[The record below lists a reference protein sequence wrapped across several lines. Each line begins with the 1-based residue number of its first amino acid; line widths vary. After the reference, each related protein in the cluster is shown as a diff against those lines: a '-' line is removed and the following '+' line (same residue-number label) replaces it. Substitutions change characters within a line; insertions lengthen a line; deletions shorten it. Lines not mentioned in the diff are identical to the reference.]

1 MKTLK
6 RMQPNNI
13 ICSVE
18 RNVPMKRLL
27 TVLLVITMLFSLAV
41 PAIAEGNERPGARWI
56 DSGIYGAFEG
66 RSEIRPQDDFA
77 AAVNREW
84 AETVRIPEGASNV
97 SARTEQT
104 ENYNQAKLAVLKG
117 EKKDDPD
124 VTSLQHF
131 YTLLLDWDARNKA
144 GLEPIK
150 PYAED
155 LMSVSSIE
163 EMTRYYA
170 DPDRNI
176 FGTPMVTDELVPDPD
191 DALTSMLDIMEVV
204 TLVNTPDDFRSEAEE
219 SAGLTAKRRTAEY
232 MLKRLGYAE
241 EEAKAIFDRAKEF
254 ESKLLPFAQAQ
265 EKDATGDPTIMLSV
279 ADFEN
284 RYQHFPLAAIYRG
297 LGYDIKGRVCLRCS
311 GTLDGIEA
319 NYTDENLENVK
330 AWTLVN
336 TLLAFTNYFDRET
349 YETAAKFQEP
359 LTGTG
364 DVKNDDTYALEVM
377 DAVVPTLMDQMYVNY
392 CFDKEIKPQV
402 AELTRMM
409 IDAYRDMIR
418 EEDWLDDATKAGAIE
433 KLDHFKMN
441 ICYPDKLPEI
451 GTVTI
456 GTAEEGETVFSAIL
470 KGRKFLNQVEATALT
485 WKNDGTYWRYDNYYS
500 TLTAC
505 YIAEENSINIYA
517 GICGGDYYDPDW
529 PLEKKL
535 GGLCMIVGHEITHAF
550 DTKGSQYDKDGNKKN
565 WWTEEDRKA
574 FQERVDRLVAFYSDL
589 VPMPQISD
597 QTYGEDGAMRIKSEA
612 IADLGSLKCLLSIA
626 KKQEHFDYDLFF
638 RQIAVIQ
645 KQARYEAAERNYV
658 ATNEHPVEA
667 YRCNIPVQNYDEF
680 LETYGIKE
688 GDGMYLAPEDRIR
701 VW

>member
-18 RNVPMKRLL
+18 RNVPMKKLL

-41 PAIAEGNERPGARWI
+41 PAIAEGNERPGSRWI

-104 ENYNQAKLAVLKG
+104 DNYNQAKLAVLKG

-155 LMSVSSIE
+155 LMSASSIE

-191 DALTSMLDIMEVV
+191 DALTSMLDITEVV

-254 ESKLLPFAQAQ
+254 ESKLLPFALAQ

-377 DAVVPTLMDQMYVNY
+377 D
-392 CFDKEIKPQV
+392 
-402 AELTRMM
+402 
-409 IDAYRDMIR
+409 
-418 EEDWLDDATKAGAIE
+418 DATKAGAIE

-456 GTAEEGETVFSAIL
+456 GTAIDGETVFSAIL
-470 KGRKFLNQVEATALT
+470 KGRKFLNKVEATALT

-597 QTYGEDGAMRIKSEA
+597 QTYGKDGAMRIKGEA